1 MFCNFCGKKIAPE
14 DRVCPY
20 CGQAQESR
28 SGGNGFW
35 DILTNPS
42 AADDA
47 DPEPVRTV
55 QEPVRPMREPAP
67 PMPAPP
73 VPSDRRRRKTG
84 RGILIL
90 SIITVVLLL
99 ASIALN
105 VLLLFNIKAK
115 SSDIDEKIGALN
127 TQLTQMNETLGDMNQ
142 SIESIGQWFS
152 PTAVPTEST
161 DASETAPS
169 MEETQPAETEADPT
183 QPSETGVNTQAETP
197 HITKQPVSIENGTE
211 KKAFEISY
219 TGNGCTAVWL
229 YQDTAKQGK
238 WVEIDPSRDEFKSRF
253 IVTPSNGY
261 SGLTIIG
268 TDASVYTKYKC
279 EIRQNGIIVKTSDEV
294 DFPEP
299 KAGQ

>member
-55 QEPVRPMREPAP
+55 REPVRPMREPAP
-67 PMPAPP
+67 PMPTPP

-99 ASIALN
+99 ASIALD
-105 VLLLFNIKAK
+105 VLLFLNIVGINTKLETISEALTEVDGSTEALAPETTPPASSETKTPMKPATEPPTMAPTEAPQATDGVPDPTATAGDTIATQPDIKIISRQPVNIKEGMTAG
-115 SSDIDEKIGALN
+115 SQEAIFFDI
-127 TQLTQMNETLGDMNQ
+127 QY
-142 SIESIGQWFS
+142 
-152 PTAVPTEST
+152 TAGEGRTVIWYHH
-161 DASETAPS
+161 
-169 MEETQPAETEADPT
+169 Q
-183 QPSETGVNTQAETP
+183 
-197 HITKQPVSIENGTE
+197 
-211 KKAFEISY
+211 
-219 TGNGCTAVWL
+219 GNAVW
-229 YQDTAKQGK
+229 KP
-238 WVEIDPSRDEFKSRF
+238 IDDSKDEFKGKF
-253 IVTPSNGY
+253 KITNTDDGY
-261 SGLTIIG
+261 SRLEITSK
-268 TDASVYTKYKC
+268 DAGVYGQYKC
-279 EIRQNGIIVKTSDEV
+279 EIRQGSELLETSEIVTFIFEQK
-294 DFPEP
+294 
-299 KAGQ
+299 

>member
-55 QEPVRPMREPAP
+55 REPVRPMREPAP
-67 PMPAPP
+67 PMPTPP

-99 ASIALN
+99 ASIALDA
-105 VLLLFNIKAK
+105 LLLFNIKAK

-127 TQLTQMNETLGDMNQ
+127 TQLAQRNETLGDMNQ
-142 SIESIGQWFS
+142 SIDAFS
-152 PTAVPTEST
+152 KWVIPPSDSSEST
-161 DASETAPS
+161 DASETTPPT
-169 MEETQPAETEADPT
+169 EEPQVTDPEADATSLSETAGDAANVQLPEAHIID
-183 QPSETGVNTQAETP
+183 QPSVTAEKELTVKYEGVKVIWKYMSDSGWKEITP
-197 HITKQPVSIENGTE
+197 ADKQ
-211 KKAFEISY
+211 FEI
-219 TGNGCTAVWL
+219 
-229 YQDTAKQGK
+229 
-238 WVEIDPSRDEFKSRF
+238 IDDKALGISTLK
-253 IVTPSNGY
+253 V
-261 SGLTIIG
+261 IG
-268 TDASVYTKYKC
+268 EDIHLYTKYMCVVKGADGR
-279 EIRQNGIIVKTSDEV
+279 EVESKPVNLVQNPAS
-294 DFPEP
+294 PNP
-299 KAGQ
+299 

>member
-55 QEPVRPMREPAP
+55 REPVQPMREPAP
-67 PMPAPP
+67 PMPTPP
-73 VPSDRRRRKTG
+73 VPSDRRRRRSS

-99 ASIALN
+99 ASIALD

-127 TQLTQMNETLGDMNQ
+127 TQLAQMNETLGDMNQ

-152 PTAVPTEST
+152 PTAAPTEST

-169 MEETQPAETEADPT
+169 MEETRPAETEADPT

-197 HITKQPVSIENGTE
+197 QITKQPMSIENGTE
-211 KKAFEISY
+211 EKSFEIFY

-238 WVEIDPSRDEFKSRF
+238 WVEIDPSKDDKSRF
-253 IVTPSNGY
+253 TVAPSNGY
-261 SGLTIIG
+261 SCLTIIG

-279 EIRQNGIIVKTSDEV
+279 EIKQDGATVATSDEV
-294 DFPEP
+294 DFPKP

>member
-35 DILTNPS
+35 DILTNQS
-42 AADDA
+42 AVDDV
-47 DPEPVRTV
+47 DPEPMRTV
-55 QEPVRPMREPAP
+55 RDPVRAMREPAP

-73 VPSDRRRRKTG
+73 VPSDRRRKRTS

-99 ASIALN
+99 GSIALD

-115 SSDIDEKIGALN
+115 SNDIDEKIGALN
-127 TQLTQMNETLGDMNQ
+127 TQLAQMNGTLGDMNQ

-152 PTAVPTEST
+152 PTAAPTEST
-161 DASETAPS
+161 DASEPTPP
-169 MEETQPAETEADPT
+169 MEEKQPAETEADTT

-197 HITKQPVSIENGTE
+197 QITTQPVSIEGGTE
-211 KKAFEISY
+211 QKTFEISY
-219 TGNGCTAVWL
+219 TGDGCTAVWFYL
-229 YQDTAKQGK
+229 DKTPKGM
-238 WVEIDPSRDEFKSRF
+238 WIEIVPSPDNSKFA
-253 IVTPSNGY
+253 VAPGDNY
-261 SGLTIIG
+261 STLTITS

-279 EIRQNGIIVKTSDEV
+279 EIRQNGITVKTSDEV
-294 DFPEP
+294 EFSES
-299 KAGQ
+299 KARR

>member
-55 QEPVRPMREPAP
+55 REPVRPMREPAP
-67 PMPAPP
+67 PMPTPP

-99 ASIALN
+99 ASIALD
-105 VLLLFNIKAK
+105 VLLFLNIVGINTKLETISEALTEVDGSTEALAPEATSPTSSETKAPTDPATEPTTAPTGEPSTAEGTSDPSATLGATGNDPAEEGSIIIEQPVDIK
-115 SSDIDEKIGALN
+115 EGVAAGTEDAIFHIILSMNEVKVGRSFGIMGATQSGTQSTIPKMSSRIDFRLLTRLMVTRALRLSARILVCTDNIGARFCKK
-127 TQLTQMNETLGDMNQ
+127 M
-142 SIESIGQWFS
+142 
-152 PTAVPTEST
+152 
-161 DASETAPS
+161 PS
-169 MEETQPAETEADPT
+169 
-183 QPSETGVNTQAETP
+183 
-197 HITKQPVSIENGTE
+197 
-211 KKAFEISY
+211 
-219 TGNGCTAVWL
+219 
-229 YQDTAKQGK
+229 
-238 WVEIDPSRDEFKSRF
+238 
-253 IVTPSNGY
+253 
-261 SGLTIIG
+261 
-268 TDASVYTKYKC
+268 
-279 EIRQNGIIVKTSDEV
+279 
-294 DFPEP
+294 
-299 KAGQ
+299 